1 MSILST
7 DETEKHSFSRSLQT
21 GLSEQIR
28 VYNDH
33 EIRSTQAEWKISL
46 YKISRHPKLPPPG
59 GWVLNKGLYG
69 EAPPRGPTPYS
80 FIYHFGREGTPF
92 IYLLVKKG
100 APFRYLF
107 LGSLV
112 LIFM

>member
-46 YKISRHPKLPPPG
+46 YKISRHPKLPPPPG
-59 GWVLNKGLYG
+59 GGHLTKVYTGRLRPAVPPLTLLYTIL
-69 EAPPRGPTPYS
+69 EEKEPLSYT
-80 FIYHFGREGTPF
+80 F
-92 IYLLVKKG
+92 
-100 APFRYLF
+100 
-107 LGSLV
+107 
-112 LIFM
+112 